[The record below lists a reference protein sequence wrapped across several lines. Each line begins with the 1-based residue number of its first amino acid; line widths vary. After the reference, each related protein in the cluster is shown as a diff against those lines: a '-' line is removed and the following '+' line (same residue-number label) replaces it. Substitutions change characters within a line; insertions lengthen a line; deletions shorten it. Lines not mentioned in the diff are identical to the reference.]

1 MTPTWSLQTR
11 LTTVVVSIV
20 SALLIIVSVLTAA
33 MLNSV
38 LEDQLTTRV
47 SESSRRAQPWIAAA
61 IQTGAPDAASVLSFD
76 ANSSGPG
83 KFLQPGTVLI
93 LDLHTGLTGAYL
105 DADDEVQVL
114 SDEQIQ
120 PLTGMSFTVGKTT
133 DLAIEGVGTFRVV
146 AFPVDDNVILIGLP
160 RADVDRTIG
169 LMLVTITALT
179 LGGLLLLALAI
190 GVTIR
195 RSLRPLRAVAATA
208 GRVAQQPLDQGAV
221 AITDRVPAEH
231 VDDHTEIGQVGRA
244 LNTMLDHVDAS
255 LRARVANEEKMRQF
269 VADASHELR
278 TPLASIRGYSE
289 LSLRDPSNSEN
300 TTAALERIQAQ
311 SMRMTRLVE
320 DLLLLAR
327 LDEGQELVLGQVDL
341 IPLTIES
348 FADAQAAGSDH
359 TGDWHS
365 DLSELIVLGD
375 GGRLHQVV
383 TNLLANARTHTPAGS
398 HIVLS
403 VERDG
408 TDALIKVHD
417 NGPGIAPDV
426 QQTLFER
433 FARAD
438 RSRAR
443 NTGGTGLGLAI
454 AHAIALA
461 HHGELSVHSEPGST
475 TFTLRL
481 PALPASEAPPAGPE
495 PDSTDSAS

>member
-1 MTPTWSLQTR
+1 MTPRAWSLQTR
-11 LTTVVVSIV
+11 LTTVVVGIV
-20 SALLIIVSVLTAA
+20 SALLIVVSALTAA

-61 IQTGAPDAASVLSFD
+61 VQTGAPDAAAVLSFD
-76 ANSSGPG
+76 AQSSGPG
-83 KFLQPGTVLI
+83 KFLQPGTILI
-93 LDLHTGLTGAYL
+93 LDLDSGLTGAYL
-105 DADDEVQVL
+105 DANDKVQVL
-114 SDEQIQ
+114 TKEQIA
-120 PLTGMSFTVGKTT
+120 PLTGMTFTVGKTT
-133 DLAIEGVGTFRVV
+133 DLTFDAVGTYRVM
-146 AFPVDDNVILIGLP
+146 AFPVDDNVVLIGLP

-169 LMLVTITALT
+169 LMLATITALT
-179 LGGLLLLALAI
+179 LGGLILLALAI

-195 RSLRPLRAVAATA
+195 TSLRPLRAVAATA

-231 VDDHTEIGQVGRA
+231 VDDHTEVGQVGLA

-255 LRARVANEEKMRQF
+255 LRARVANEDKMRQF

-311 SMRMTRLVE
+311 SVRMTRLVE

-327 LDEGQELVLGQVDL
+327 LDEGQELVLSPVDL
-341 IPLTIES
+341 VPLTIES
-348 FADAQAAGSDH
+348 IADAQAADSDH
-359 TGDWHS
+359 TGDWSS
-365 DLSELIVLGD
+365 DLTELLVLGD
-375 GGRLHQVV
+375 AGRLHQVV
-383 TNLLANARTHTPAGS
+383 TNLLANARTHTPAGT

-408 TDALIKVHD
+408 DDALVHVHD
-417 NGPGIAPDV
+417 NGPGIAPEV
-426 QQTLFER
+426 QKTLFER

-454 AHAIALA
+454 AQAIAIA
-461 HHGELSVHSEPGST
+461 HRGELSVESKPGST

-481 PALPASEAPPAGPE
+481 PALPEVPAIPAA
-495 PDSTDSAS
+495 DAAAQ

>member
-1 MTPTWSLQTR
+1 MTSRPWSLQTR
-11 LTTVVVSIV
+11 LTTVVISIV
-20 SALLIIVSVLTAA
+20 SALLIVVAVLTGA

-47 SESSRRAQPWIAAA
+47 SESSRRAQPWIDAA
-61 IQTGAPDAASVLSFD
+61 IQNEANDASAVLTFD
-76 ANSSGPG
+76 GKSSGPG
-83 KFLQPGTVLI
+83 KFLQPGTLLI
-93 LDLHTGLTGAYL
+93 LYLDSELTGAYL
-105 DADDEVQVL
+105 DADNDVQAL
-114 SDEQIQ
+114 SADQIA
-120 PLTGMSFTVGKTT
+120 PLAGTEFPVGKPT
-133 DLAIEGVGTFRVV
+133 DVTVADVGTYRIV
-146 AFPVDDNVILIGLP
+146 AFPVGDAVALIGLP

-169 LMLVTITALT
+169 LMLITISVLT
-179 LGGLLLLALAI
+179 LGGLILLALAI

-195 RSLRPLRAVAATA
+195 TSLRPLRAVAATA
-208 GRVAQQPLDQGAV
+208 GRVAKQQLDQGEV
-221 AITDRVPAEH
+221 AITDRVAPEH
-231 VDDHTEIGQVGRA
+231 VDNHSEIGQVGKA
-244 LNTMLDHVDAS
+244 LNSMLDHVDAS
-255 LRARVANEEKMRQF
+255 LRARAANEEKMRQF

-311 SMRMTRLVE
+311 SLRMTRLVE

-327 LDEGQELVLGQVDL
+327 LDEGQELVLSPVDL

-348 FADAQAAGSDH
+348 LADAQAAGSEH
-359 TGDWHS
+359 TGEWS
-365 DLSELIVLGD
+365 SELDELVVLGD
-375 GGRLHQVV
+375 AGRLHQVV
-383 TNLLANARTHTPAGS
+383 TNLLANARTHTPAGT

-408 TDALIKVHD
+408 NDALVRVHD
-417 NGPGIAPDV
+417 NGPGIAPDI

-454 AHAIALA
+454 AQAIAIA
-461 HHGELSVHSEPGST
+461 HQGTLSVESVPGST

-481 PALPASEAPPAGPE
+481 PALTGGAQGQ
-495 PDSTDSAS
+495 